1 MQFVGI
7 SNMEFDMIS
16 YNGQNVIRFVSSI
29 SVGGF
34 LWFTFF
40 APETLNAAQK
50 ANYCLFGFLAATALY
65 YYIKYTNEIRLQDSD
80 NTHRQTDTLED
91 DINRRLSNVQ
101 DDIDRRVDRIEERI
115 ASCCAESGCSTK
127 KTR

>member
-80 NTHRQTDTLED
+80 NIHRQTWLSFWRSPLGT
-91 DINRRLSNVQ
+91 RRSFEM
-101 DDIDRRVDRIEERI
+101 RE
-115 ASCCAESGCSTK
+115 
-127 KTR
+127 TRLWNGVMEFSFQ